1 MKLRSSHSIVAWC
14 LVLLWSLL
22 PAAAALAG
30 SLDAPAAPT
39 NAASDM
45 YTLEDLYNR
54 LDLGTA
60 GAKTGVFD
68 LPAGAPGAFGHTLNE
83 IMAKAPTL
91 NAQGATADQVRL
103 SKTYFGLSASGW
115 GMLTGT
121 MANRTL
127 AAGFGSYN
135 VPAGYYAAGIDLL
148 TAETSLV
155 TGNIVTGV
163 SLFGVAGAANIA
175 NTTIASGGAAA
186 TDIVSGKIAWVN
198 GGAITGSITAKN
210 SFSGTAGS
218 ISFAIPDGY
227 YSGKTAT
234 AVDADLDVANIKSGV
249 VIFGTTGTM
258 ATPTG
263 DAVAANVLS
272 GTTFSSASAG
282 SAASGTMTDNGA
294 ATYTPTTSS
303 QTIAAGYH
311 NGSGYVA
318 GDAGLVSANIKS
330 GATIFGV
337 AGNAN
342 VLDTSAATAV
352 AGDIASG
359 KTAVVNGALVTGAL
373 TKTLTVAAR
382 PPKTG
387 QNICYDPNAGYAAM
401 ACASCAGDC
410 SGQDGQLRTGAG
422 EVSPRFKDNSN
433 GTITDN
439 LTGLIWLK
447 NANCFSVLIWTDA
460 LFSANDLANGACGLS
475 DGSNAGDWRLPSREV
490 LKSLTHSAFTSPA
503 LSGTSGTVKWT
514 GAAGE
519 FSGVQ
524 SGYYWSSTTYA
535 GNTTFA
541 WYVSLNAG
549 YVNTLNKAITI
560 YVWPVRGGQ

>member
-1 MKLRSSHSIVAWC
+1 
-14 LVLLWSLL
+14 
-22 PAAAALAG
+22 
-30 SLDAPAAPT
+30 
-39 NAASDM
+39 M

-68 LPAGAPGAFGHTLNE
+68 LPAGAPGAYGHTLNE
-83 IMAKAPTL
+83 IMAKAPTQD
-91 NAQGATADQVRL
+91 AQGATADQVRL
-103 SKTYFGLSASGW
+103 NKTYFGLSASGW

-127 AAGFGSYN
+127 DAGFGSYN

-198 GGAITGSITAKN
+198 GAAITGNVSAQN
-210 SFSGTAGS
+210 SFSGAAGA

-258 ATPTG
+258 VAPTG

-282 SAASGTMTDNGA
+282 IAASGTMPDNGA

-330 GATIFGV
+330 GASIFGV

-342 VLDTSAATAV
+342 VVDTASATAV

-359 KTAVVNGALVTGAL
+359 KTAVVNGALVNGTL
-373 TKTLTVAAR
+373 TKTLTVPAR

-387 QNICYDPNAGYAAM
+387 QTTTYAT
-401 ACASCAGDC
+401 GD
-410 SGQDGQLRTGAG
+410 DGHLRTGAG
-422 EVSPRFKDNSN
+422 EVSPRFKDNNN
-433 GTITDN
+433 GTITDL

-447 NANCFSVLIWTDA
+447 NANCIAFRAGDTTVDNYRDWARALI
-460 LFSANDLANGACGLS
+460 SADSLTSGYCGLS
-475 DGSNAGDWRLPSREV
+475 DGSVAGEWRLPNREE
-490 LKSLTHSAFTSPA
+490 LKSLTHAGYFNPA
-503 LSGTSGTVKWT
+503 LSNTAGTGPWT
-514 GAAGE
+514 AGAPFTSVTWGPHPC
-519 FSGVQ
+519 SYC
-524 SGYYWSSTTYA
+524 SYWSSTTYA
-535 GNTTFA
+535 GNTEHA
-541 WYVSLNAG
+541 WIVSLADG
-549 YVNTLNKAITI
+549 VVSTDNKTETNF
-560 YVWPVRGGQ
+560 VWPVRGGQ